1 MPLHLERAD
10 RAAEL
15 LALLA
20 VGERVV
26 EGPARR
32 PEHQRGQDQPFQVQ
46 PGHQLPPPLAD
57 RADHRVRRHHAVG
70 EVQVVDLPA
79 AHRVDAADPQPRRA
93 GRDQQHGQPVVVARA
108 AGGPRDEQDRVREVR
123 VRAPGLLPVDHPSA
137 VRPGLGPAGQ
147 GRDIA
152 AGLRL
157 GHRDREGTAVG
168 QPAAHQGLL
177 PLAAEAPH
185 RPGHDRRRGET
196 ADRGHPV
203 RGLLQEHAG
212 VHHAGLGHAE
222 PAERRH
228 LLVDRLV
235 VRAAPALLAGAGL
248 AFAEVAHRGREG
260 QLFVGE
266 IETHVNPFHVITWG
280 LTSNVTYQIS
290 NMASPGG
297 YPMTDV
303 ESAVAQARA
312 AAAWW
317 SALPF
322 PERRNRLLSWKR
334 HLAAH
339 CDDLAAVIRAETGK
353 PHGDAL
359 LEIMLAVEHLDWAA
373 RNAGRVLR
381 RRRVR
386 SGLLAADHGAALEYR
401 PVGVVGAIGPWN
413 YPVYTP
419 LGSISYALAAGNAVV
434 FKPSEHT
441 PKTGLWLA
449 EAWSI
454 SVPEQP
460 VLQVVTGAG
469 ETGAALCRSG
479 VDKIA
484 FTGSAATARK
494 VMAACAETLTPLV
507 VEGGGKDAM
516 IVAAD
521 ANLDSA
527 AEAAAFGGFGNAGQT
542 CAGVERIYVERAV
555 YPAFLARLQA
565 IAERLRPGDQDL
577 SPYGRMTT
585 PEQPEIVRGHV
596 ADAVARGG
604 RAVVGGVESVRP
616 PFISPV
622 VLAEVP
628 EDSTAVTEETFG
640 PSVVVNPVDSLDQ
653 AVELANASR
662 YGLAASVFSGDR
674 RKALGVTRR
683 LRAGAASVNSVLGFA
698 AIPALPFGGLGDS
711 GFGRI
716 HGADG
721 LREFSRAHSVAWRRF
736 PAPMALMAFDR
747 EPAVLARAVR
757 LFKLRHARGG
767 K

>member
-1 MPLHLERAD
+1 
-10 RAAEL
+10 
-15 LALLA
+15 
-20 VGERVV
+20 
-26 EGPARR
+26 
-32 PEHQRGQDQPFQVQ
+32 
-46 PGHQLPPPLAD
+46 
-57 RADHRVRRHHAVG
+57 
-70 EVQVVDLPA
+70 
-79 AHRVDAADPQPRRA
+79 
-93 GRDQQHGQPVVVARA
+93 
-108 AGGPRDEQDRVREVR
+108 
-123 VRAPGLLPVDHPSA
+123 
-137 VRPGLGPAGQ
+137 
-147 GRDIA
+147 
-152 AGLRL
+152 
-157 GHRDREGTAVG
+157 
-168 QPAAHQGLL
+168 
-177 PLAAEAPH
+177 
-185 RPGHDRRRGET
+185 
-196 ADRGHPV
+196 
-203 RGLLQEHAG
+203 
-212 VHHAGLGHAE
+212 
-222 PAERRH
+222 
-228 LLVDRLV
+228 
-235 VRAAPALLAGAGL
+235 
-248 AFAEVAHRGREG
+248 
-260 QLFVGE
+260 
-266 IETHVNPFHVITWG
+266 
-280 LTSNVTYQIS
+280 
-290 NMASPGG
+290 
-297 YPMTDV
+297 MTDV
-303 ESAVAQARA
+303 DKAVAQARE

-317 SALPF
+317 SAQPD
-322 PERRNRLLSWKR
+322 RKSHLLNWKR

-339 CDDLAAVIRAETGK
+339 CDDLADVIRAETGK

-373 RNAGRVLR
+373 RNAGKVLR

-401 PVGVVGAIGPWN
+401 PLGVVGAIGPWN

-449 EAWSI
+449 EAWSV
-454 SVPEQP
+454 SVSGPP

-521 ANLDSA
+521 ADLDAA

-555 YPAFLARLQA
+555 YPAFLAKLQT
-565 IAERLRPGDQDL
+565 IAEQLEPGDQEL

-585 PEQPEIVRGHV
+585 PEQPEIVRRHV

-604 RAVVGGVESVRP
+604 RAVVGGEESVRP
-616 PFISPV
+616 PYISPI

-628 EDSTAVTEETFG
+628 EDAAAVTDETFG
-640 PSVVVNPVDSLDQ
+640 PSVVVNPVDSLDE
-653 AVELANASR
+653 AVDRANASR

-674 RKALGVTRR
+674 ATALSLVKR

-698 AIPALPFGGLGDS
+698 AIPALPFGGRGDS

-721 LREFSRAHSVAWRRF
+721 LREFSRAHAVAWRRF
-736 PAPMALMAFDR
+736 PAPMALMTFDR
-747 EPAVLARAVR
+747 DPAVLARALR
-757 LFKLRHARGG
+757 LFKIRHARGHSRG
-767 K
+767 AEAGR